1 MSYILKRSLWLLLNK
16 CQWYEYNG
24 KTNQKAIA
32 VIQVRDNGDLCQG
45 GNGRHNAKWSDF
57 GYTLQV
63 QTTRFPD
70 EFDVGYERK
79 VLKMTARFQD
89 RANGKDSRWK
99 K

>member
-1 MSYILKRSLWLLLNK
+1 M
-16 CQWYEYNG
+16 
-24 KTNQKAIA
+24 
-32 VIQVRDNGDLCQG
+32 RDNGDLCQG

-79 VLKMTARFQD
+79 VLKMTARF
-89 RANGKDSRWK
+89 
-99 K
+99 